1 MVEVRAVREA
11 SEREILDSFA
21 ALRPCC
27 MMEVWSRSE
36 NTVWPRSE
44 EVRRDVHSVE
54 VVW

>member
-11 SEREILDSFA
+11 SERERLDCFA

-27 MMEVWSRSE
+27 MVEVWSRNE
-36 NTVWPRSE
+36 NVVWPSRE
-44 EVRRDVHSVE
+44 EVRRDVHAVE